1 MAQPPKWKS
10 VNRTEVEALAG
21 LGCKGAEIAAYY
33 GLSTRCVRKM
43 FARELSRGRARG
55 RIQMRQLL
63 RKEAEAGKMPALLWQ
78 AKQLPQAGVRPAA
91 GTASALEAPGDAAA
105 RSEQDAR
112 LRRGLAQCLAD
123 PEAREALLVVA
134 EKLAAAAQ
142 TETQKELENP
152 QTGEELHPQISQIT
166 QIRRKPSQE
175 FCTSESV
182 KSAQSVDNSASADCS
197 GSVDATAQE
206 S

>member
-1 MAQPPKWKS
+1 MALQPKWKS

-21 LGCKGAEIAAYY
+21 LGCKAAEIAAYY
-33 GLSTRCVRKM
+33 GLSTRCLRKM
-43 FARELSRGRARG
+43 FAQELSRGRARG

-78 AKQLPQAGVRPAA
+78 ARQLPSSGVRPAA
-91 GTASALEAPGDAAA
+91 GTASAPNAPGEPGAQ
-105 RSEQDAR
+105 SEHDAR

-134 EKLAAAAQ
+134 EKLAAAA
-142 TETQKELENP
+142 EDD
-152 QTGEELHPQISQIT
+152 
-166 QIRRKPSQE
+166 
-175 FCTSESV
+175 ES
-182 KSAQSVDNSASADCS
+182 
-197 GSVDATAQE
+197 ATAQE